1 MTAHHH
7 LIPPSSHCRARIL
20 PNQWPALR
28 LSALQKKEPWEALEF
43 ECLTS
48 SLPTNLR
55 LTLLFLSFFAS
66 FPSSIS

>member
-7 LIPPSSHCRARIL
+7 LIPPSSHCRARVL

-43 ECLTS
+43 VPDFLSLLTFVSPS
-48 SLPTNLR
+48 SVFHSLLLSP
-55 LTLLFLSFFAS
+55 LLFLR
-66 FPSSIS
+66 